1 MNSQIQVINKMPE
14 VFNNVET
21 KNSVFII
28 IAPNQS
34 INTLMEV
41 GKKRKYPFENI
52 NLNRNYKKPR
62 YN

>member
-14 VFNNVET
+14 VFKNIET
-21 KNSVFII
+21 KHSAFII
-28 IAPNQS
+28 PG
-34 INTLMEV
+34 TLMEV

-52 NLNRNYKKPR
+52 NLNTNSKKTR